1 VQDISYGDLN
11 GHESMKYNYRLLTL
25 TIFLATYCLSCSA
38 SLQRKTEQAKANSPQ
53 QKAPQIS
60 YGDFTIKEQSDYLMI
75 PVQVKGGDNQSKI
88 LDSSSSYKRSN
99 TTLYNLIFYRKQ
111 DGDTHLLLDKKAI
124 INSFHF
130 IETKT
135 PPQSPTRV
143 WLYQI
148 IDKDTNQDQ
157 ELNQEDAVI
166 GYISD
171 LSGKNLQQVTPDN
184 TKIINWVVVPSQNAV
199 FIRIIKDSNND
210 NKFTATDKTNFIR
223 VNLEQPS
230 IGTEIISDEIEQK
243 IKSYI
248 VK

>member
-1 VQDISYGDLN
+1 
-11 GHESMKYNYRLLTL
+11 MKHNYRLLTL
-25 TIFLATYCLSCSA
+25 TLFLTTYCLSCSA
-38 SLQRKTEQAKANSPQ
+38 SLERRTEQAKANLPQ
-53 QKAPQIS
+53 QKAPEIS
-60 YGDFTIKEQSDYLMI
+60 YGDFIIKEQSDYLMI
-75 PVQVKGGDNQSKI
+75 PVQVKGDSNRSNI

-111 DGDTHLLLDKKAI
+111 DGETHLLLDKKAI

-130 IETKT
+130 IDTKT

-148 IDKDTNQDQ
+148 INQDTNQDQ

-171 LSGKNLQQVTPDN
+171 LSGKNLQQVTPNN
-184 TKIINWVVVPSQNAV
+184 TKIINWVVVSSQNAL

-210 NKFTATDKTNFIR
+210 NKFTATDTTNFIR

-230 IGTEIISDEIEQK
+230 IGKEIISDAMEQK
-243 IKSYI
+243 IKSYLE
-248 VK
+248 